1 LLLDEP
7 TSGLELDEAEAA
19 IETIRSI
26 QAARVGDP
34 LTVLFVEH
42 NVPLIFNH
50 CDRVTAMDRGTAVVS
65 DVPEAVAANE
75 RVRESYLGIEVG

>member
-1 LLLDEP
+1 M
-7 TSGLELDEAEAA
+7 
-19 IETIRSI
+19 
-26 QAARVGDP
+26 QAARVGYP

-50 CDRVTAMDRGTAVVS
+50 CDRVTAMDRGTTVIS
-65 DVPEAVAANE
+65 DIPELVAANE